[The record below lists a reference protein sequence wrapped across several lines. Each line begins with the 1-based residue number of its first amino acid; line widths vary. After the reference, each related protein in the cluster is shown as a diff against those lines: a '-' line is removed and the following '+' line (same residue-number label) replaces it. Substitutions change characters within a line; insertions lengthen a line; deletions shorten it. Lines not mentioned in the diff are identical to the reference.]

1 VERRHLTL
9 ISFGVGTF
17 VLASSLAYALDLN
30 RTSEV
35 TGTSSA
41 VLPQAVAAASAST
54 TEATAAATDPAQV
67 PGVVGYLNSGA
78 LAVTYLT
85 WQVDSAGTLSG
96 TLDSAAV
103 TGTAPSEAVIPHV
116 NQPVFGQVRG
126 STISLQVDGH
136 ADTGTFAGGTLTL
149 NVIQQDGSIAAV
161 RFTSATPA
169 QYNAALA
176 SLRSSVDGDN
186 GQAQTAADTQAA
198 INRLGRDYTALGND
212 QSSLVL
218 DVGQMDRELYT
229 TSKDLSGEKAAA
241 AQVVSEVSQGTDV
254 NTVCSDAYAVASDGY
269 SVQSDSYSVSSD
281 LDSVTSDLTEL
292 RAMLPQV
299 QSDLETVQAAESMYT
314 GSGGAPSPQ
323 DVASELT
330 SANSVAMAQV
340 AKANARIDT
349 VNGYVTTAQTYS
361 AKAAR
366 AGSCSAPSPAPTPIP
381 HIS

>member
-1 VERRHLTL
+1 
-9 ISFGVGTF
+9 
-17 VLASSLAYALDLN
+17 
-30 RTSEV
+30 
-35 TGTSSA
+35 
-41 VLPQAVAAASAST
+41 
-54 TEATAAATDPAQV
+54 
-67 PGVVGYLNSGA
+67 
-78 LAVTYLT
+78 
-85 WQVDSAGTLSG
+85 
-96 TLDSAAV
+96 
-103 TGTAPSEAVIPHV
+103 VI
-116 NQPVFGQVRG
+116 
-126 STISLQVDGH
+126 
-136 ADTGTFAGGTLTL
+136 
-149 NVIQQDGSIAAV
+149 
-161 RFTSATPA
+161 
-169 QYNAALA
+169 
-176 SLRSSVDGDN
+176 
-186 GQAQTAADTQAA
+186 
-198 INRLGRDYTALGND
+198 
-212 QSSLVL
+212 